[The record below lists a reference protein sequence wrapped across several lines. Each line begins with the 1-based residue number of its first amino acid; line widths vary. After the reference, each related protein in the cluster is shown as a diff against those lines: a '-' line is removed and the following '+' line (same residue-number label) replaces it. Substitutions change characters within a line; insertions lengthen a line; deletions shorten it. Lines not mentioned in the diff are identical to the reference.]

1 MISEHRPF
9 DSYAIWPQMSSPSSG
24 LTTHLTLYQP
34 LLMIANYSCPCQQLA
49 NGEAATV
56 LSVSEGSCL
65 LLFYLRGYV
74 GDVDGFMA

>member
-1 MISEHRPF
+1 MF
-9 DSYAIWPQMSSPSSG
+9 SPSSG

-34 LLMIANYSCPCQQLA
+34 LLMIANYSCPCQHLA
-49 NGEAATV
+49 NDEAATV

-74 GDVDGFMA
+74 GGVDGFGA